1 VIEWEFPDKLAFL
14 FEPHRYKVAY
24 GGRDGAKSWS
34 FARALLLQGA
44 EQPLPTGCFREVQ
57 KSIKDSVHQLLSN
70 QIEELGLTSFYDI
83 LRDEVRGENGTFFRF
98 AGLSAQTRDSIKSF
112 EGLKRA
118 WVEEAQ
124 SVSKRSWDI
133 LIPTIRAPE
142 SEIWAS
148 FNPDL
153 DTDDTYHR
161 FVVNTPPGAKVV
173 QINFSDNPWRSGV
186 LDAERKHMLETAP
199 DDYAHIYLGQCRAAV
214 EGAIYYKE
222 VSALRGSGRI
232 CNAPYDPLLKVH
244 TIWDLGYDDFMSILL
259 VQRQGS
265 EIRIVKYIEDRHRTL
280 ADYDADLRQ
289 LNWNWGTFYL
299 PHDGRARDYK
309 SGRSAQEILTG
320 LGRNVE
326 IVEDIGI
333 EEGIRAARLIFPR
346 CYFDKTEAGQL
357 VNRLGRYRRKVNEVT
372 GSGGNP
378 VHDEH
383 SHGADGFRYLAVVAD
398 QLTNSTH
405 TVTDPY
411 RAFRRHG

>member
-14 FEPHRYKVAY
+14 FEPHRYKIAY

-34 FARALLLQGA
+34 YARALLLQGA
-44 EQPLPTGCFREVQ
+44 EQPLPSGCFLEVQ

-70 QIEELGLTSFYDI
+70 QIEELGLTGFYDI
-83 LRDEVRGENGTFFRF
+83 LRDEIRGENGTFFRF

-133 LIPTIRAPE
+133 LIPTIRAPD

-173 QINFSDNPWRSGV
+173 QINFSDNPWRSSV
-186 LDAERKHMLETAP
+186 LDAEREHMLATAP

-222 VSALRGSGRI
+222 VSTLRSSGRI

-265 EIRIVKYIEDRHRTL
+265 EIRIIKYIEDRHRTL

-333 EEGIRAARLIFPR
+333 EEGIRAARLVFPR

-398 QLTNSTH
+398 QLSNSTH

-411 RAFRRHG
+411 KAFRRHG

>member
-1 VIEWEFPDKLAFL
+1 
-14 FEPHRYKVAY
+14 
-24 GGRDGAKSWS
+24 
-34 FARALLLQGA
+34 
-44 EQPLPTGCFREVQ
+44 
-57 KSIKDSVHQLLSN
+57 
-70 QIEELGLTSFYDI
+70 
-83 LRDEVRGENGTFFRF
+83 
-98 AGLSAQTRDSIKSF
+98 
-112 EGLKRA
+112 
-118 WVEEAQ
+118 
-124 SVSKRSWDI
+124 
-133 LIPTIRAPE
+133 LIPTIRAPD

-173 QINFSDNPWRSGV
+173 QINFSDNPWRSSV
-186 LDAERKHMLETAP
+186 LDAEREHMLATAP

-222 VSALRGSGRI
+222 VSALRSSGRI

-244 TIWDLGYDDFMSILL
+244 AVWDLGYDDFMSILL
-259 VQRQGS
+259 VQRNGS
-265 EIRIVKYIEDRHRTL
+265 EIRVIKYIEDRHRTL

-289 LNWNWGTFYL
+289 LNYNWGTFYL

-309 SGRSAQEILTG
+309 SGRSAQEILTS

-333 EEGIRAARLIFPR
+333 EQGIQAARLIFPR

-383 SHGADGFRYLAVVAD
+383 SHGADGFRYLAIVAD
-398 QLTNSTH
+398 QLTNSTV
-405 TVTDPY
+405 TVADPY
-411 RAFRRHG
+411 AGFRRA